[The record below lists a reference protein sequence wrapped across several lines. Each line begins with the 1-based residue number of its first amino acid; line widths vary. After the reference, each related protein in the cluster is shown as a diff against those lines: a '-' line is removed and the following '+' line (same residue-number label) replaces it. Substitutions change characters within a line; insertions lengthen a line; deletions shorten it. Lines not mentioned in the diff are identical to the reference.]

1 MNDSPL
7 NKDLIADTSF
17 CQLGLRLGATALDAM
32 IYNPME
38 ENSLIVRSFPI
49 APSGESRLK
58 DIENI
63 IYDNPLLLNEF
74 KKVSIIVET
83 PDFIIVPES
92 AGSEETLRSLLEAS
106 HPDIAENAPLIVNP
120 LNQFGAVIATAMNQ
134 QEHNFLS
141 RTFFNAH
148 IANSFVPLIRYF
160 SSQLS
165 EGSTTRAFVNVR
177 SESAD
182 IVVMSHSRLNLV
194 NRFRY
199 RDAADLQYYTLA
211 ATDPT
216 VNITDSICVTGSRPL
231 RDELIRN
238 LRQFRQQVIPLIFPS
253 AMYTAGRASLNA
265 PFDLIILPLCE

>member
-1 MNDSPL
+1 MNDTPL

-49 APSGESRLK
+49 APAGEGRLK

-74 KKVSIIVET
+74 SKVNIIVET
-83 PDFIIVPES
+83 PDFIIAPEAS
-92 AGSEETLRSLLEAS
+92 GSEDTLRILLETAR
-106 HPDIAENAPLIVNP
+106 PDIAENAPIIVN
-120 LNQFGAVIATAMNQ
+120 QFGEFGAVIATAMSQ

-141 RTFFNAH
+141 RTFFNAR

-160 SSQLS
+160 ATQLS

-177 SESAD
+177 PESAD
-182 IVVMSHSRLNLV
+182 IVVMSRSRLYLV

-199 RDAADLQYYTLA
+199 RDAADLQYYVMA
-211 ATDPT
+211 ATDPALRQC
-216 VNITDSICVTGSRPL
+216 DSICITGSRQL
-231 RDELIRN
+231 RDELIRS
-238 LRQFRQQVIPLIFPS
+238 LRQFRRQVIPLIFPS
-253 AMYTAGRASLNA
+253 AMYSAGRASLNA